1 MKVNTY
7 LNFEGKTE
15 EAFNFYAKVFNVP
28 VGPTMRMGD
37 SPSGPELS
45 EVEKSYILNTSLI
58 LPGGHVL
65 MATDML
71 PSLGHQLR
79 VGNNVTISLE
89 VDSQE
94 EADRLYGAL
103 SEGGSEGSGMMQMF
117 FGYWGS
123 CLDRYN
129 IRWMINFVAHQ

>member
-45 EVEKSYILNTSLI
+45 EVEKSYILNTSLT

-71 PSLGHQLR
+71 SSLGHQLR